1 MANQLSNLFNEV
13 VSVLDAMPL
22 VNTIVLKDDNV
33 VDVEKENVYPLVN
46 IRFVNSPAPEADI
59 RNYVL
64 AFEVYNQRDDRKIAT
79 PSKLMSDTNYIDNIG
94 IVDSIANNFVLNFLK
109 THNDY
114 DIGIVDDGVSE
125 FEPTAKD
132 ERNCLDGIKFEVT
145 FYTHQNDI

>member
-46 IRFVNSPAPEADI
+46 IRFVSSPAPETDI

-64 AFEVYNQRDDRKIAT
+64 AFEVYNQRDDINIST
-79 PSKLMSDTNYIDNIG
+79 PIKSPRIERFKNPVSTFAERFVSDTTSLMYCRISPSVYSFG
-94 IVDSIANNFVLNFLK
+94 ISLK
-109 THNDY
+109 EEQAQKY
-114 DIGIVDDGVSE
+114 
-125 FEPTAKD
+125 
-132 ERNCLDGIKFEVT
+132 
-145 FYTHQNDI
+145 

>member
-1 MANQLSNLFNEV
+1 MANQLSNLLNEV
-13 VSVLDAMPL
+13 VSVLDSMPL

-46 IRFVNSPAPEADI
+46 IRFVNSPAPETDI

-79 PSKLMSDTNYIDNIG
+79 PSKLMSDTNYIDNMG